1 MEKIFY
7 GSLGIALCITGIWT
21 IISAFIPD
29 KFRIFKKGRKEND
42 FYDDEH
48 EEMFNKLCG
57 KMPYLDGYHLSLA
70 YLLTMDA
77 VLRYHIGALYD
88 VKKDVIIF
96 EGLSKPFQ
104 THTSLKTTR
113 LAFNLWNGTV
123 YDSDPPETYIDKNG
137 EKEYVPSKY
146 YAPDR
151 IFHCTYT
158 PYYMEAL
165 KMRFEIFM

>member
-1 MEKIFY
+1 MSTITMKLVMSTQTIKYEKERQEKIM
-7 GSLGIALCITGIWT
+7 I
-21 IISAFIPD
+21 
-29 KFRIFKKGRKEND
+29 

-48 EEMFNKLCG
+48 EELFNKLCK

-70 YLLTMDA
+70 YLLTLDN

-96 EGLSKPFQ
+96 DGLNKPFQ

-123 YDSDPPETYIDKNG
+123 YDSDPPETYINKDG

-151 IFHCTYT
+151 IFHCTYA
-158 PYYMEAL
+158 PYYFEAI

>member
-1 MEKIFY
+1 MI
-7 GSLGIALCITGIWT
+7 
-21 IISAFIPD
+21 
-29 KFRIFKKGRKEND
+29 

-104 THTSLKTTR
+104 TQHALHLIFGTARFMTQIHLKLISTKMERKNMYQANTMRPTEFSTARIRHTIWKRSR
-113 LAFNLWNGTV
+113 
-123 YDSDPPETYIDKNG
+123 
-137 EKEYVPSKY
+137 
-146 YAPDR
+146 
-151 IFHCTYT
+151 
-158 PYYMEAL
+158 
-165 KMRFEIFM
+165 